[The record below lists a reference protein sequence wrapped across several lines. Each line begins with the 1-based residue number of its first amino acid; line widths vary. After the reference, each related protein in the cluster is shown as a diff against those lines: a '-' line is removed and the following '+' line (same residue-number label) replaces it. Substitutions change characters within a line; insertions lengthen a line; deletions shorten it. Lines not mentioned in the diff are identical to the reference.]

1 MVLKFALMMFASQLV
16 FIGLRTVNVRA
27 VASGN
32 LTMALITGAGIH
44 IAWLV
49 SIALGSFSMYEI
61 VANFK
66 WEYTWIVL
74 ASTSG
79 GLLGTWMGMKKKK
92 YAK

>member
-1 MVLKFALMMFASQLV
+1 MMFLSQVV

-27 VASGN
+27 VASGQMA
-32 LTMALITGAGIH
+32 MALITGAGIH
-44 IAWLV
+44 LSWLV

-61 VANFK
+61 VANFR

-79 GLLGTWMGMKKKK
+79 GLLGTWMGMKKKR